1 MHTPRGRSCRV
12 FSRVDPA
19 TTPSHERALALFE
32 AFLQYARNADGAR
45 AEGPPPRRPSGVQK
59 ALDSFLPPPPG
70 ASSEPPRRGTT
81 GGNRAVTPKAVVT
94 DSRAAVDPGTAVV
107 HASQVPK
114 RPTPGAAARSDTDL
128 AVELPEMRAPATP
141 RVEER
146 SIIVEPDTIPPPAA
160 KAPTPAPAPAPAPV
174 AAPALAPP
182 TVDGF
187 LQEMMVLI
195 KYGHARQSAQ
205 ECERWIT
212 SNPDAFEAHLKVNE
226 FQFTRLD
233 RDLAL
238 QRYAWLVARLVERG
252 RAPEA
257 RDVVERLLRQ
267 LPDDPRVV
275 ALTSQLGR
283 ATSAV

>member
-1 MHTPRGRSCRV
+1 M
-12 FSRVDPA
+12 DPA

-107 HASQVPK
+107 HASQVPR
-114 RPTPGAAARSDTDL
+114 RPALGAAAKSDTDL
-128 AVELPEMRAPATP
+128 AVGLPEMRAPAP
-141 RVEER
+141 PSVEER
-146 SIIVEPDTIPPPAA
+146 SIIVEPDTIPPPAV
-160 KAPTPAPAPAPAPV
+160 KAPTPAPAPPSSAPAV
-174 AAPALAPP
+174 EA
-182 TVDGF
+182 F

-212 SNPDAFEAHLKVNE
+212 SNPDALDAHLKVNE
-226 FQFTRLD
+226 FQFARLD

-238 QRYAWLVARLVERG
+238 QRYAWLVARMVERG

-257 RDVVERLLRQ
+257 RDVVERLTRQ

-275 ALTSQLGR
+275 ALTPQLGR
-283 ATSAV
+283 ATGAV